1 MVERIGSSIK
11 RRLFN
16 VPQTT
21 GVCDGLE
28 LGVCAESDENRANVV
43 ADSRF
48 YEPEA
53 GCDDLG
59 GDTFGQKL

>member
-16 VPQTT
+16 VPQAT

-28 LGVCAESDENRANVV
+28 LGVCAESDEDRANVV
-43 ADSRF
+43 ADSHL
-48 YEPEA
+48 YDSEA

-59 GDTFGQKL
+59 GDAFGQKL